1 MLLSKLDET
10 QPDIEIRGIT
20 ADSREVR
27 PGYLFAAIPGSKAD
41 GSKYI
46 QDALINGASVILAQE
61 GTVLP
66 EGAKALLIEDKNPR
80 RELARMSSI
89 YYGEQP
95 DVIVAVTGTSG
106 KTSTVAFTQQI
117 WHLLGITQCASVG
130 TLGVRGPGLM
140 RSGSLTTPDAVSL
153 HAELADLAAAGIS
166 HLAMEASSHGLD
178 QYRLDFVKVTAAGY
192 TNLSRDHLDYH
203 QSMEEYFIAKS
214 RLFSDVL
221 MRSGIGVINADD
233 EYAERL
239 VDICKK
245 AGHKFFTYG
254 EGGKDIR
261 LIKHELRPAGQD
273 ISLEVMGQKFDVT
286 IPLVGKFQVI
296 NALCALGLVLA
307 GDGEVDT
314 VVPLLSQ
321 LRGVAGR
328 LELVPGHPSGAAIY
342 VDYAHKPAAV
352 EAVLNTLRP
361 HTEGRLICIIGC
373 GGDRDAGKRPIMGRI
388 AAGLSDMV
396 IVTDDNPRSENAAH
410 IRAAV
415 REGAPDAIEIG
426 DRAKAIEWAINEL
439 RKGDVLV
446 IAGKGHEQGQII
458 GDTVLPFDDVAM
470 AKKIISNMKMTGMK
484 VGA

>member
-1 MLLSKLDET
+1 MQLSKLADT
-10 QPDIEIRGIT
+10 PVDTEIRGLT
-20 ADSREVR
+20 ADSRQVR
-27 PGYLFAAIPGSKAD
+27 PGYLFAAIPGSKAN
-41 GSKYI
+41 GSQFI
-46 QDALINGASVILAQE
+46 EDALMHGASVILAQK

-66 EGAKALLIEDKNPR
+66 KGATAILLESENPR
-80 RELARMSSI
+80 REVARMASVFYEI
-89 YYGEQP
+89 QP
-95 DVIVAVTGTSG
+95 EVIAAVTGTSG
-106 KTSTVAFTQQI
+106 KTSTAAFTQQL
-117 WHLLGITQCASVG
+117 WHLLGITQCASLG
-130 TLGVRGPGLM
+130 TLGVRGPGLV

-153 HAELADLAAAGIS
+153 HAELADLAAVGIT

-203 QSMEEYFIAKS
+203 ASMDEYFAAKS

-221 MRSGIGVINADD
+221 ARSGVAVLNADD
-233 EYAERL
+233 EYYEMLAA
-239 VDICKK
+239 ICKDAGRK
-245 AGHKFFTYG
+245 AFSYG
-254 EGGKDIR
+254 VKGKE
-261 LIKHELRPAGQD
+261 IKLLKHALQPAGQD

-286 IPLVGKFQVI
+286 IPLVGHFQVI

-307 GDGEVDT
+307 GDGEADT

-321 LRGVAGR
+321 LRGVPGR
-328 LELVPGHPSGAAIY
+328 LEQVQGHPEGAAIY
-342 VDYAHKPAAV
+342 VDYAHKPGAV
-352 EAVLNTLRP
+352 EAVLNALRP
-361 HTEGRLICIIGC
+361 HTEGRLICMIGC
-373 GGDRDAGKRPIMGRI
+373 GGDRDTGKRPIMGRI

-396 IVTDDNPRSENAAH
+396 IVTDDNPRSENPAD

-426 DRAKAIEWAINEL
+426 DRAKAIEWAVSEL

-458 GDTVLPFDDVAM
+458 GDTTHPFDDVAV
-470 AKKIISNMKMTGMK
+470 AKKVLLGMKMTNVK